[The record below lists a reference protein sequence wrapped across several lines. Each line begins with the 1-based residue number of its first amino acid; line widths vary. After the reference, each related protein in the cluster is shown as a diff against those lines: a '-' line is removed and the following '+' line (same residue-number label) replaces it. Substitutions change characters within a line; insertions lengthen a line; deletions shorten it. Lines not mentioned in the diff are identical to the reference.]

1 VSDAEY
7 ATGLLAASGDQPGIA
22 LSLFYSGL
30 VARFTDQLDDA
41 CGLFT
46 RCALLCAEL
55 GFPAAQARALQMLGI
70 TRLDLGDLKAA
81 AGALRQ
87 GLPLTLDIGDRFI
100 VPIGLSG
107 FAGLAARTERPR
119 EALRLAGAA
128 IAYSETN
135 EFTLPDVLHALL
147 DRWLGPSRRAMG
159 EATAA
164 RLMGEGRQM
173 PFPAVV
179 ARALA
184 VESEP
189 AETSA
194 ARQALTR
201 REAEVAALVA
211 RGHTNRDIACQ
222 LSLSVRTVEVHVDHV
237 LTKLGFHTRTELAA
251 WAHEEGLLS
260 GNT

>member
-1 VSDAEY
+1 
-7 ATGLLAASGDQPGIA
+7 
-22 LSLFYSGL
+22 
-30 VARFTDQLDDA
+30 
-41 CGLFT
+41 
-46 RCALLCAEL
+46 
-55 GFPAAQARALQMLGI
+55 MLGI

-81 AGALRQ
+81 AAALRQ
-87 GLPLTLDIGDRFI
+87 GLPLTLEIGDRFI

-147 DRWLGPSRRAMG
+147 DGWLGPSRRAMG

-164 RLMGEGRQM
+164 RLIAEGRQM

-189 AETSA
+189 ADPSGT
-194 ARQALTR
+194 RQTLTR

-211 RGHTNRDIACQ
+211 RGHTNRDIAGQ

-251 WAHEEGLLS
+251 WVHEDGLIA

>member
-1 VSDAEY
+1 
-7 ATGLLAASGDQPGIA
+7 
-22 LSLFYSGL
+22 
-30 VARFTDQLDDA
+30 
-41 CGLFT
+41 
-46 RCALLCAEL
+46 
-55 GFPAAQARALQMLGI
+55 M
-70 TRLDLGDLKAA
+70 
-81 AGALRQ
+81 RQ
-87 GLPLTLDIGDRFI
+87 GLPLTLEIGDRFI

-135 EFTLPDVLHALL
+135 EFTLPDVLQALL
-147 DRWLGPSRRAMG
+147 DRWLGPARQAVG

-164 RLMGEGRQM
+164 RLIAEGRRM
-173 PFPAVV
+173 PFPAAV

-184 VESEP
+184 VEPEP
-189 AETSA
+189 AEPSA
-194 ARQALTR
+194 TRPLLTR

-211 RGHTNRDIACQ
+211 RGHTNRDIADQ

-251 WAHEEGLLS
+251 WAHEGGLLA